1 MIKFF
6 PVVKLR
12 ELGLQI
18 ERKNFEEL
26 CIDTGFD
33 SVERTIA
40 GVFYRF
46 FCDKQCPALFIKY
59 PKKGEEVVPGLV
71 WAQDYTSNDC
81 VEIIAKVHVECASRY
96 GYDMNYWIQPLNEKV
111 MLIVKQDFEE
121 GDWSV
126 YGFDYAGKDGV
137 SIPT

>member
-18 ERKNFEEL
+18 ERKNFEAFCADE
-26 CIDTGFD
+26 GYD
-33 SVERTIA
+33 SVEQTIA

-46 FCDKQCPALFIKY
+46 FCDKQCPAIFVKW

-71 WAQDYTSNDC
+71 WTQDFTINDC
-81 VEIIAKVHVECASRY
+81 VGIITSVHIECMFRY
-96 GYDMNYWIQPLNEKV
+96 GYLNAYFIE
-111 MLIVKQDFEE
+111 
-121 GDWSV
+121 
-126 YGFDYAGKDGV
+126 
-137 SIPT
+137 P

>member
-18 ERKNFEEL
+18 ERKNFEAF
-26 CIDTGFD
+26 CADAGYD
-33 SVERTIA
+33 SVEQTIA

-46 FCDKQCPALFIKY
+46 FCDKQCPAMFVKW
-59 PKKGEEVVPGLV
+59 PKKDEEIVHGLV
-71 WAQDYTSNDC
+71 WTQDFTLNDC
-81 VEIIAKVHVECASRY
+81 VGIITDVDVECTMRY
-96 GYDMNYWIQPLNEKV
+96 GYDNGYWIEPLNEEV

-121 GDWSV
+121 GDWNV

>member
-18 ERKNFEEL
+18 ERKNLEAF
-26 CIDTGFD
+26 CSKAGYD
-33 SVERTIA
+33 SVEKTIA

-46 FCDKQCPALFIKY
+46 FCDKQCPAMFFKL
-59 PKKGEEVVPGLV
+59 PKKDEEVVPGLV
-71 WAQDYTSNDC
+71 WTRDFTFDDC
-81 VEIIAKVHVECASRY
+81 ASIIEDTHIECAFKY
-96 GYDMNYWIQPLNEKV
+96 NCFNGYLVEPLDEEV
-111 MLIVKQDFEE
+111 MLIVKRDFKE